1 MTLLIQRMNTE
12 QSRCKRLVDTYREL
26 GSAGA
31 FGAALVQAALQRA
44 DFAAA
49 CVDEAGMRNALAQL
63 QAFEEERPKPTAFR
77 RVAAPSAAPA
87 GVRPLVVPSTHPARP
102 SGGFTRQMPM
112 LARPGNAAVLRGWR
126 PPAPR

>member
-1 MTLLIQRMNTE
+1 MTLLIQRMSTE

-112 LARPGNAAVLRGWR
+112 LARPGNAAVLRGWH

>member
-1 MTLLIQRMNTE
+1 MTLLIQRMSTE
-12 QSRCKRLVDTYREL
+12 QSRCRRLVHTYREL

-31 FGAALVQAALQRA
+31 FGAALVQAALERA

-77 RVAAPSAAPA
+77 RVAAPHAPGAARAPA
-87 GVRPLVVPSTHPARP
+87 GVYPVRP
-102 SGGFTRQMPM
+102 SGAFSRPMPM
-112 LARPGNAAVLRGWR
+112 LARPGSAAVMRGWH
-126 PPAPR
+126 PPTPR

>member
-1 MTLLIQRMNTE
+1 MTLLIQRMSTE

-31 FGAALVQAALQRA
+31 FGAALVQAALARA

-63 QAFEEERPKPTAFR
+63 QAFEEERPKPMAFR
-77 RVAAPSAAPA
+77 RVAAPSAPA
-87 GVRPLVVPSTHPARP
+87 GVRPLTTPVHPVRP
-102 SGGFTRQMPM
+102 SGAFNRPLLPK
-112 LARPGNAAVLRGWR
+112 LARPAGAMARTWC

>member
-1 MTLLIQRMNTE
+1 MTLLIQRMSTE

-87 GVRPLVVPSTHPARP
+87 GIRPLIPSAHPARP
-102 SGGFTRQMPM
+102 SGAFTRQMPM
-112 LARPGNAAVLRGWR
+112 LARPGSAAVLRGWH
-126 PPAPR
+126 PPTPR